1 MMIIVVMH
9 RTWKQKLFKMNI
21 PWTSVAVI
29 VSLCLAVTTKAK
41 ALPPSIETNA
51 VTKWSAHTAGDIEQ
65 RLKNIEL
72 PFEAKYNAQVQSQIK
87 RYVTSGYKDA
97 QLMLGR
103 SVHYFPIF
111 DHYLN
116 LKQLPLELK
125 YLPMVEST
133 LRPYVKSNAG
143 AAGLWQ
149 FIPSTGRMYDLR
161 INDYI
166 DERHDP
172 YKSSEAA
179 AEMLGD
185 LYKQFGEWEL
195 VLAAYNCGPGKV
207 AKAIRLGGGCKD
219 FWTIK
224 DYLPKETQDYIP
236 RYIAAAYLANYYQ
249 VHGLKPVFPNYLS
262 TPETRTFKVH
272 NYITFRDITYVSGIS
287 MAVLE
292 YLNPSYK
299 KGFIPKSTSG
309 NYLILPARIAPA
321 FQKLLAEKTG
331 NRALYDQVAPPGTFK
346 TQYVV
351 GAGDQMEGIAQRYQC
366 KVEEIMKWNSLATPE
381 VFVNQELVLLLPRGT
396 YALRP

>member
-1 MMIIVVMH
+1 MIVFMH
-9 RTWKQKLFKMNI
+9 RIWKPKLFKMNI
-21 PWTSVAVI
+21 PWTSVAVAAA
-29 VSLCLAVTTKAK
+29 LCLAVTTKAK
-41 ALPPSIETNA
+41 ALPPSVDCNYE
-51 VTKWSAHTAGDIEQ
+51 TKWSAHTDGDIEQ
-65 RLKNIEL
+65 RLKTIQL
-72 PFEAKYNAQVQSQIK
+72 PFEAKYNAQVRYQIK

-103 SVHYFPIF
+103 SVHFFPIF

-149 FIPSTGRMYDLR
+149 FIPSTARMYKLR
-161 INDYI
+161 ITDYI

-172 YKSSEAA
+172 YKSTEAA
-179 AEMLGD
+179 TEMLGD

-207 AKAIRLGGGCKD
+207 AKAIRLAGGCKD
-219 FWTIK
+219 FWSIK

-236 RYIAAAYLANYYQ
+236 RYIAAAYLANYYRY
-249 VHGLKPVFPNYLS
+249 HGLKPVLPNYLS

-272 NYITFRDITYVSGIS
+272 DYITFRDISYVSGIS
-287 MAVLE
+287 RAVLE
-292 YLNPSYK
+292 YLNPGYQ

-309 NYLILPARIAPA
+309 NYLILPVRIAPA

-331 NRALYDQVAPPGTFK
+331 NRALYDQVAPPGMFK
-346 TQYVV
+346 TNYIV
-351 GAGDQMEGIAQRYQC
+351 GAGDQIAGIAQRYQC
-366 KVEEIMKWNSLATPE
+366 NVDDIVEWNGLATAD

-396 YALRP
+396 HAIRP